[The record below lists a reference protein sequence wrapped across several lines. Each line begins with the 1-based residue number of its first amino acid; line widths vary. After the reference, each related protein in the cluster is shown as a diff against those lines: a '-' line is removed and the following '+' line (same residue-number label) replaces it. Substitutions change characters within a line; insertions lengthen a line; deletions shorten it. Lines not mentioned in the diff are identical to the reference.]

1 MIFYKSG
8 VEKVNDFFTFLVL
21 SLFVVMSPGIDT
33 ALITKRTIS
42 DGRKDGYKMA
52 LGLSTGSL
60 VHTFAAAFG
69 ISAILMQSAVAF
81 EIVKYI
87 GALYLIYLG
96 LSSFIS
102 KKKVASD
109 ENENNP
115 EMKKSAFK
123 QGLFSNVLNPKVAMF
138 FLTFLPQFVK
148 IGENATQQLIM
159 MGVIYTV
166 LSITWFFVYVLL
178 INYLRVWLMSPKV
191 QRIMDKATALVLIGF
206 GLKLALDKQH

>member
-1 MIFYKSG
+1 M
-8 VEKVNDFFTFLVL
+8 NDFFTFLVL

-52 LGLSTGSL
+52 IGITTGSL

-69 ISAILMQSAVAF
+69 LSAILMQSALAF
-81 EIVKYI
+81 EIVKYV
-87 GALYLIYLG
+87 GAIYLIYLG

-102 KKKVASD
+102 RQKKDASTQD
-109 ENENNP
+109 YMNSEE
-115 EMKKSAFK
+115 KTSALK

-148 IGENATQQLIM
+148 SGENATQQLIT
-159 MGVIYTV
+159 MGVIYTL
-166 LSITWFFVYVLL
+166 LSITWFFVYVFF
-178 INYLRVWLMSPKV
+178 INYLREWLMSPKV
-191 QRIMDKATALVLIGF
+191 QRIMDKTTGLILIGF
-206 GLKLALDKQH
+206 GLKLAFGKQH

>member
-1 MIFYKSG
+1 MN
-8 VEKVNDFFTFLVL
+8 EFFTFLVL

-52 LGLSTGSL
+52 LGITTGSL

-69 ISAILMQSAVAF
+69 LSAILMQSAVAF
-81 EIVKYI
+81 EIVKYV
-87 GALYLIYLG
+87 GAIYLIYLG

-102 KKKVASD
+102 RKKNKGSTKKD
-109 ENENNP
+109 DL

-148 IGENATQQLIM
+148 AGENATQQLII
-159 MGVIYTV
+159 MGIIYTV
-166 LSITWFFVYVLL
+166 LSITWFFIYVFF
-178 INYLRVWLMSPKV
+178 INYLRVWLLSPKV
-191 QRIMDKATALVLIGF
+191 QRIMDQATGLVLIGF
-206 GLKLALDKQH
+206 GLKLAFEKQH

>member
-1 MIFYKSG
+1 M
-8 VEKVNDFFTFLVL
+8 NDFFTFLVL
-21 SLFVVMSPGIDT
+21 SLFIVISPGIDT

-81 EIVKYI
+81 EIVKYV
-87 GALYLIYLG
+87 GAIYLIYLG
-96 LSSFIS
+96 LSSFITRS
-102 KKKVASD
+102 KKEFTNF
-109 ENENNP
+109 ENLNNSV
-115 EMKKSAFK
+115 MKKSAFK

-148 IGENATQQLIM
+148 TGENATQQLIM

-166 LSITWFFVYVLL
+166 LSIAWFFVYVLL

-191 QRIMDKATALVLIGF
+191 QRIMDKATGLVLIGF